1 MSTYTEGDPEK
12 FTVGV
17 LDSPLRIAL
26 PFQVS
31 CFVMLSV
38 ITNACKAVCENCF
51 VHRNRS

>member
-31 CFVMLSV
+31 CFLMLSV
-38 ITNACKAVCENCF
+38 IINACETVCEIFLCI
-51 VHRNRS
+51 